1 MLQGL
6 IQIALTLIILVA
18 ISPFFGHYMARVY
31 MGQKT
36 ILDPAI
42 KPVEQLIYTAGNI
55 RVFDSM
61 TGWQYARSLFY
72 SNVAMG
78 IFVFLILI
86 LQGLLPLNPTSLSV
100 PTWDTALHTTISF
113 LTNTDQQHYS
123 GETTFSYLSQ
133 LTLGFLMFTSS
144 ATGLAVGIAF
154 IRGLTGR
161 PLGNFYIDLIQSITR
176 ILLPLSLIIG
186 LVMLISGV
194 PETLAGPAVAT
205 TLEGSTQIIARGPV
219 AHFESIKQLGE
230 NGGGFFAINSAHPF
244 ENPNAFTNL
253 LATIAMVSIPAALIH
268 TYGIFANNKKQGWL
282 IFWMVFGIYVIL
294 IGIAAVGEFQGNPQ
308 INNLLGSMQPNLE
321 GKEIR
326 FGWAETVLWAVTTTG
341 TMCGAVNGM
350 HDSLMP
356 PGGFTTLFN
365 LFLQIVWG
373 GQGTGTAYLFIYL
386 ILSVFLTGLMVGRTP
401 EFLGRKIEK
410 REIVLASVVLL
421 IHPIAILIPGAITL
435 AFSDNLSGI
444 SNPGFHGISQVM
456 YEYASAAAN
465 NGSGFQGLGNSQP
478 APTALWW
485 NLSTCFSLLL
495 GRYVPIVALLLLADS
510 MTNKQPVPE
519 TTGTLRTDS
528 VLFTTVT
535 AGVIIILGALTF
547 FPVLALGPIAEG
559 FEISRAKL
567 ESAPITAP
575 SPSATPS
582 SSGAPSSSATP
593 SPSATPSS
601 LGTPSPSATPSSLGT
616 PSPSATPSSLGT
628 PSPSATPSSLAT
640 PSPLGTPSPSATPT
654 PNSGQ

>member
-6 IQIALTLIILVA
+6 IQIALTLIIIVA
-18 ISPFFGHYMARVY
+18 ISPSFGNYMARVY
-31 MGQKT
+31 MGERT

-42 KPVEQLIYTAGNI
+42 KPVEQLIYKASNI
-55 RVFDSM
+55 RFVDSM
-61 TGWQYARSLFY
+61 TGWQYARSLLY

-78 IFVFLILI
+78 IFVFLIFM
-86 LQGLLPLNPTSLSV
+86 LQGVLPLNPTSLSV

-186 LVMLISGV
+186 LLLLIGGV

-205 TLEGSTQIIARGPV
+205 TLEGSTQVIARGPV

-244 ENPNAFTNL
+244 ENPNPFTNL
-253 LATIAMVSIPAALIH
+253 LETIAMVSIPAALIH
-268 TYGIFANNKKQGWL
+268 TYGRFANNKKQGWL
-282 IFWMVFGIYVIL
+282 IFWMVFAIYIVL

-308 INNLLGSMQPNLE
+308 INNWLGSMQPNLE
-321 GKEIR
+321 GKEVR

-356 PGGFTTLFN
+356 PGGFATLFN

-373 GQGTGTAYLFIYL
+373 GQGTGTAYLFIYS

-421 IHPIAILIPGAITL
+421 IHPIAVLIPGAITL
-435 AFSDNLSGI
+435 AFPDALSGI
-444 SNPGFHGISQVM
+444 SNPGFHGISQVI

-465 NGSGFQGLGNSQP
+465 NGSGFEGLADSQP
-478 APTALWW
+478 ASTGLWW
-485 NLSTCFSLLL
+485 NLSACFSLLL

-528 VLFTTVT
+528 VLFTSVT

-559 FEISRAKL
+559 FEISSAKL
-567 ESAPITAP
+567 EPLTINVPADISP
-575 SPSATPS
+575 SP
-582 SSGAPSSSATP
+582 
-593 SPSATPSS
+593 
-601 LGTPSPSATPSSLGT
+601 
-616 PSPSATPSSLGT
+616 
-628 PSPSATPSSLAT
+628 LAT
-640 PSPLGTPSPSATPT
+640 PSIPLNPP
-654 PNSGQ
+654 